1 MSPKPLFAAVV
12 TFARLAFGTEPI
24 VPPVITPRPDATKLA
39 CVGDSI
45 TAGTVL
51 KNKAFTYPLQLQRM
65 LGDGWKVQNF
75 GVSGATMLESADKPY
90 RMQKAFTDALA
101 FQPDVVV
108 IKLGTNDS
116 KPQNAAHPEH
126 LATDCRTLLAAFREA
141 NPKVKFFLCLPT
153 PAVPGKFGITEE
165 VLARVVR
172 PPLRQVAE
180 EEKIPL
186 IDLHAALEQNLDL
199 FPDRVHPNA
208 EGSGRIAQ
216 AVFTAVTGKPAPAL
230 EKSE

>member
-1 MSPKPLFAAVV
+1 MSPRSVFAAFVA
-12 TFARLAFGTEPI
+12 FARLALGGEPI
-24 VPPVITPRPDATKLA
+24 VPPVVTPRPDAIKLA

-51 KNKAFTYPLQLQRM
+51 KNKAFTYPMQLQRM
-65 LGDGWKVQNF
+65 LGDGWNVRNF

-90 RMQKAFTDALA
+90 RKQKPFADALA

-126 LATDCRTLLAAFREA
+126 FAADCRALLAAFREA
-141 NPKVKFFLCLPT
+141 NPKVKFFLCLPV
-153 PAVPGKFGITEE
+153 PAFPGNFGITED

-172 PPLRQVAE
+172 PPLRQVAA

-186 IDLHAALEQNLDL
+186 IDLHAALAQHLDL

-208 EGSGRIAQ
+208 EGSGHIAQ
-216 AVFTAVTGKPAPAL
+216 AVFTAVTGKAAPAL